1 MKKRMSVV
9 VLLAGLALAGGSSV
23 FAQTTAANAIFIDV
37 NGAGQTQSRT
47 INTSTTFPLYGET
60 AGINAAQK
68 IASGAI
74 FDISGG
80 YRVWRGLSVAVGF
93 SAFSRTSNGALI
105 ASIPSPIAF
114 NRPLTVTASS
124 SGLKHTELG
133 THVMA
138 VWFFPITDK
147 IDVDV
152 FGGPSF
158 IRLNQDVMTASVPP
172 GTRDLNI
179 ERPSRQTETAKGGNA
194 GINATYLFSRH
205 YGIGL
210 FMRYAGG
217 SVDLP
222 AASNVKVGGF
232 QAGGGLRLRF

>member
-1 MKKRMSVV
+1 MKTTSIM
-9 VLLAGLALAGGSSV
+9 VLLAGLALVGGPPV
-23 FAQTTAANAIFIDV
+23 LAQTPAANSVFIDV

-47 INTSTTFPLYGET
+47 INTSLSFPLYGET

-93 SAFSRTSNGALI
+93 SAFSRTSNGALV
-105 ASIPSPIAF
+105 ASIPSSIVF
-114 NRPLTVTASS
+114 GRPQTVTASS
-124 SGLKHTELG
+124 SGLTHTELG

-158 IRLNQDVMTASVPP
+158 IRLNQDVMSGNVPTGTQTVTVTTA
-172 GTRDLNI
+172 
-179 ERPSRQTETAKGGNA
+179 RQTGTAKGGNG
-194 GINATYLFSRH
+194 GINASYLISRH
-205 YGIGL
+205 YGIGF

-222 AASNVKVGGF
+222 AASNLKVGGF
-232 QAGGGLRLRF
+232 QIGGGLRLRF

>member
-1 MKKRMSVV
+1 MKKTTSIVG
-9 VLLAGLALAGGSSV
+9 LLAGLALAGNSPA
-23 FAQTTAANAIFIDV
+23 FAQTLAANSIFIDV

-47 INTSTTFPLYGET
+47 INTSTSVPIYGET
-60 AGINAAQK
+60 AVINAAQK
-68 IASGAI
+68 ITSGPI

-93 SAFSRTSNGALI
+93 STFSRTSNGALI

-158 IRLNQDVMTASVPP
+158 IRLNQDVTTASVAT
-172 GTRDLNI
+172 GTQNLNVTTN
-179 ERPSRQTETAKGGNA
+179 RQTATAKGGNG
-194 GINATYLFSRH
+194 GINASYLFSRH

-222 AASNVKVGGF
+222 AASNMKVGGF